1 AAIDAGLLDR
11 DTVRAAALAHDVCP
25 YYLAQELA
33 RWSDMVIGDYNYYY
47 DGSAMLYTLAQQNQW
62 RIGVLVDEAHN
73 LLDRA
78 RKMYSASLDPF
89 AFAAARDAAPAP
101 L

>member
-1 AAIDAGLLDR
+1 MR
-11 DTVRAAALAHDVCP
+11 EVALAHQVCP

-33 RWSDMVIGDYNYYY
+33 RWSDVIVGDYNYYY
-47 DGSAMLYTLAQQNQW
+47 DGSALLHSLAVQNQW

-78 RKMYSASLDPF
+78 RAHV
-89 AFAAARDAAPAP
+89 
-101 L
+101 